1 MSTVQKGMVM
11 VSTSNDGIMTEY
23 LVQYGIIKADKRN
36 RPTEMLELLYI
47 ADRYRAGQD
56 LKKARAGYDISVW
69 RGVEAGEIE
78 TRLTDLD
85 DYMTTLARERAK
97 LWGVPN

>member
-1 MSTVQKGMVM
+1 M

-23 LVQYGIIKADKRN
+23 FVKYGVIKADKRN
-36 RPTEMLELLYI
+36 RPTELLELLYI
-47 ADRYRAGQD
+47 TDRYRAGQD

-69 RGVEAGEIE
+69 SGVEAGEIE
-78 TRLTDLD
+78 KRLTDLD
-85 DYMTTLARERAK
+85 DYMKTLARDRAT

>member
-1 MSTVQKGMVM
+1 M

-23 LVQYGIIKADKRN
+23 FVQYGVIKAGKRN
-36 RPTEMLELLYI
+36 RPTELLELLYI
-47 ADRYRAGQD
+47 TDRYRAGQD
-56 LKKARAGYDISVW
+56 LKKAKAGYDISVW
-69 RGVEAGEIE
+69 SGVDAGEIE

-85 DYMTTLARERAK
+85 DYMKTLARDRAT

>member
-1 MSTVQKGMVM
+1 M

-23 LVQYGIIKADKRN
+23 LVKYGAIKAGDRK
-36 RPTEMLELLYI
+36 RPTELLELLYI
-47 ADRYRAGQD
+47 TDRYRAGQD

-85 DYMTTLARERAK
+85 QFMKTLARDRVT
-97 LWGVPN
+97 LWGMPRA

>member
-1 MSTVQKGMVM
+1 MAM

-23 LVQYGIIKADKRN
+23 LVKYGAIKAGKRN
-36 RPTEMLELLYI
+36 RPTEMLEMLYI
-47 ADRYRAGQD
+47 TDRYRAGQD
-56 LKKARAGYDISVW
+56 LKKAKAGYDISVW

-85 DYMTTLARERAK
+85 DFMKTLARERAT

>member
-1 MSTVQKGMVM
+1 MVM

-23 LVQYGIIKADKRN
+23 FVKYGVIKADKRH
-36 RPTEMLELLYI
+36 RPTELLELLYI
-47 ADRYRAGQD
+47 TDRYRAGQD

-69 RGVEAGEIE
+69 RGVDAGEIE
-78 TRLTDLD
+78 TRLIDLD
-85 DYMTTLARERAK
+85 QFMKSLARDRAT